1 MTATLTP
8 IHNRQT
14 SARTESLMLF
24 GNPPGL
30 TPIHSRQTS
39 ARTATMMLFGNPP
52 SARPRPSTAHRG
64 GATV

>member
-14 SARTESLMLF
+14 SARTGSLMLF